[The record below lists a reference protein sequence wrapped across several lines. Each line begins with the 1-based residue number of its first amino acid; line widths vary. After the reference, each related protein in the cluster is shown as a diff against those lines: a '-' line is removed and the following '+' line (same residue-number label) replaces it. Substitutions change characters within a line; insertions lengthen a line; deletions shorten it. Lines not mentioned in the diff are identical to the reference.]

1 MKEYGHNMQTETEK
15 RLMPNANRTRAI
27 LAAQKVRRV
36 DDPKAIE
43 QALKLT
49 PEQRREMYAPKPATA
64 APQHLGGSEWVRAWR
79 TVERIT
85 YGLTA
90 FSALLFGGLVAGE
103 SKKAIKK

>member
-1 MKEYGHNMQTETEK
+1 
-15 RLMPNANRTRAI
+15 MPNANRTRAI

-49 PEQRREMYAPKPATA
+49 PEQRREMFAPKPATA
-64 APQHLGGSEWVRAWR
+64 APRELQGGEWVRAWR
-79 TVERIT
+79 TVEKIT

-90 FSALLFGGLVAGE
+90 FCAVIFGGLIVGE
-103 SKKAIKK
+103 SKKSVKQ

>member
-1 MKEYGHNMQTETEK
+1 MNPARQ
-15 RLMPNANRTRAI
+15 RALM
-27 LAAQKVRRV
+27 AAQKVRRV

-49 PEQRREMYAPKPATA
+49 AEQRKAMFAPKPASA
-64 APQHLGGSEWVRAWR
+64 APNHLQGNEWVRAWK

-90 FSALLFGGLVAGE
+90 FSALIFGGLIVGE
-103 SKKAIKK
+103 SKKSIKQ

>member
-1 MKEYGHNMQTETEK
+1 
-15 RLMPNANRTRAI
+15 MPNANRQRAI

-43 QALKLT
+43 QALQLT
-49 PEQRREMYAPKPATA
+49 REQRKAIYAPKPATS
-64 APQHLGGSEWVRAWR
+64 APQHTQGAEWVRAWR
-79 TVERIT
+79 TVEKAT
-85 YGLTA
+85 YALTS

>member
-1 MKEYGHNMQTETEK
+1 
-15 RLMPNANRTRAI
+15 MPNANRTRAI

-49 PEQRREMYAPKPATA
+49 PEQRKAIYAPKPATS
-64 APQHLGGSEWVRAWR
+64 APQHTQGAEWVKAWR

-90 FSALLFGGLVAGE
+90 ISAVVFGGLIMGE
-103 SKKAIKK
+103 SKKSVKQ